1 METVQG
7 RMTGANEAHCEDS
20 VQIRGLVKWFDAAKG
35 YGFVT
40 PDAGGEGD
48 VLIHQSCIRQS
59 GFKLAQEGAE
69 VVCEVVKGPKGL
81 HARRILKLDNAAAA
95 SRPAAPAPAPGRGT
109 GEASSFVAVVK
120 WFNRMKGY
128 GFLSPGPDCADV
140 FVHMETLRRCGI
152 RELHEGQRVLARADG
167 GPKGQLAAEVRI
179 LADPAEATTYL
190 GGCKKSELG

>member
-1 METVQG
+1 METVQE
-7 RMTGANEAHCEDS
+7 RFTGAEEAERMDS
-20 VQIRGLVKWFDAAKG
+20 VQIRGLVKWFDSAKG
-35 YGFVT
+35 YGFIT
-40 PDAGGEGD
+40 PEEGEHGD

-81 HARRILKLDNAAAA
+81 HARRILKLDNSVAA
-95 SRPAAPAPAPGRGT
+95 SRSVVPACNASLGDS
-109 GEASSFVAVVK
+109 EANSFVAVVK
-120 WFNRMKGY
+120 WFNRIKGY

-152 RELHEGQRVLARADG
+152 RELREGQRVLARADG

-179 LADPAEATTYL
+179 LADPLEAAAH
-190 GGCKKSELG
+190 

>member
-1 METVQG
+1 MKTVLG
-7 RMTGANEAHCEDS
+7 RVSGANETDCEDS
-20 VQIRGLVKWFDAAKG
+20 VQIRGLVKWFDTVKG
-35 YGFVT
+35 YGFIT
-40 PDAGGEGD
+40 PNEGEEGD

-81 HARRILKLDNAAAA
+81 HARRVLKLDNSTAAAR
-95 SRPAAPAPAPGRGT
+95 SVGPACTSNLADGSG
-109 GEASSFVAVVK
+109 SSFVAVVK

-152 RELHEGQRVLARADG
+152 RELREGQRVLARADG
-167 GPKGQLAAEVRI
+167 GPKGQLAAEVQI
-179 LADPAEATTYL
+179 LADPVAMPSDPLLTP
-190 GGCKKSELG
+190 

>member
-7 RMTGANEAHCEDS
+7 RLIGANEADCEDC
-20 VQIRGLVKWFDAAKG
+20 VQIRGLIKWFDAVKG

-40 PDAGGEGD
+40 PDAGVDGD

-69 VVCEVVKGPKGL
+69 VVCEVAKGPKGL

-95 SRPAAPAPAPGRGT
+95 SRTLAPASSPGFTRGE
-109 GEASSFVAVVK
+109 GESFVAVVK
-120 WFNRMKGY
+120 WFNRTKGY

-152 RELHEGQRVLARADG
+152 RELREGQRVLARADG
-167 GPKGQLAAEVRI
+167 GPKGQLAAEIRI
-179 LADPAEATTYL
+179 LADALEMAAH
-190 GGCKKSELG
+190 

>member
-7 RMTGANEAHCEDS
+7 RVTGANETDCGGC
-20 VQIRGLVKWFDAAKG
+20 VQIRGLVKWFDTAKG
-35 YGFVT
+35 YGFIT
-40 PDAGGEGD
+40 PHEGGDGD

-81 HARRILKLDNAAAA
+81 HARRILKLDNSAGAGR
-95 SRPAAPAPAPGRGT
+95 SVAPAGGSNPADGAGR
-109 GEASSFVAVVK
+109 SFVAVVK

-128 GFLSPGPDCADV
+128 GFLSPGPDGADV

-152 RELHEGQRVLARADG
+152 HELHEGQRVLALVDG

-179 LADPAEATTYL
+179 LADPALSATH
-190 GGCKKSELG
+190 

>member
-1 METVQG
+1 METVQ
-7 RMTGANEAHCEDS
+7 RRVTGANETDCGGC
-20 VQIRGLVKWFDAAKG
+20 VQIRGLVKWFDTAKG
-35 YGFVT
+35 YGFIT
-40 PDAGGEGD
+40 PDEGGDGD

-81 HARRILKLDNAAAA
+81 HARRILKLDNSAGAGR
-95 SRPAAPAPAPGRGT
+95 SVAPPGGSNLAD
-109 GEASSFVAVVK
+109 GAGHSFVAVVK

-128 GFLSPGPDCADV
+128 GFLSPGPDGADV

-179 LADPAEATTYL
+179 LAGPAQAATH
-190 GGCKKSELG
+190 